1 MRQARQA
8 RRQAR
13 PEERTSG
20 LNCDGKSNESGSLKR
35 EKRKENKKEE
45 KTQQQAW
52 QACNLAL
59 NHAAQ
64 STRLASKNMDV
75 NHPTHCVIT
84 RTKFE
89 LLSETI
95 YTEVDERNKAGEQY
109 SKKIFYTEVEK
120 RNQAQIY
127 SY

>member
-59 NHAAQ
+59 NHTAQ

-84 RTKFE
+84 RKKFE
-89 LLSETI
+89 L
-95 YTEVDERNKAGEQY
+95 
-109 SKKIFYTEVEK
+109 
-120 RNQAQIY
+120 
-127 SY
+127 